1 MAQFNAADIQEPPFP
16 GSILHD
22 NNPPTAH
29 TILASVGPAA
39 VWNLY
44 RVLHDNIHYE
54 HGTYGYWNAV
64 LHAILPTDRGYQ
76 IEAQYPLR
84 RSVGHQYGSSQS
96 SIGGEYRSRNVTGHE
111 TDIQYPDFMITKCF
125 PMPLGSPRR
134 KHVLTIIEIKVNS
147 NDVEAFNT
155 PARGTVAGAQTQLER
170 YVTRIAKTQGISSE
184 NPFVAY
190 LVYGRLY
197 KRVTVSAAQP
207 LQAVWDD
214 AEWIF
219 VRASA
224 GRDPFLNILSEI
236 SATHWNMVS

>member
-1 MAQFNAADIQEPPFP
+1 MAQFNAADNIFRSRRFLDQSFT
-16 GSILHD
+16 I
-22 NNPPTAH
+22 
-29 TILASVGPAA
+29 TILPPLRQSLPQSVRPSPSGTFTRQH
-39 VWNLY
+39 L
-44 RVLHDNIHYE
+44 DNIHYE

-111 TDIQYPDFMITKCF
+111 TDIQYPDFMITKYF

-134 KHVLTIIEIKVNS
+134 KHVLTIIEIKVDS

-155 PARGTVAGAQTQLER
+155 PARGT
-170 YVTRIAKTQGISSE
+170 YITRIAKTQGISSE
-184 NPFVAY
+184 NPLVAY